1 LVGNRQPFWNRFPV
15 IKVNRRMPKEEK
27 FVVDARLTLKNC
39 SSKEREVYGSD
50 VILDF
55 YGSSDSMSKKIR
67 E

>member
-1 LVGNRQPFWNRFPV
+1 M
-15 IKVNRRMPKEEK
+15 NRRMPKEEK
-27 FVVDARLTLKNC
+27 FVVDARLTLENC